1 MRNKPFLTVAALCC
15 ALALFAGA
23 CSKSDEAAEEKR
35 DEGTTTTAKEAA
47 TSTTTSAPADEED
60 NTVVDVM
67 VADDDL
73 SQVAGLITE
82 AGLEETLSGGGPFTI
97 LAPTNEAMA
106 AVPAAT
112 LANLQQDPQGALAN
126 VLKLHV
132 ISGNVTVEDLA
143 DEDGKCVDTLGGK
156 VKITAQGEGDDA
168 TVSFGGATVQ
178 DGDPQTASNGTI
190 LKLDSVVTA
199 PATDCSTS

>member
-23 CSKSDEAAEEKR
+23 CSKSDEAAEDKR
-35 DEGTTTTAKEAA
+35 AEGTTTTAKEQSS
-47 TSTTTSAPADEED
+47 TTTTSAPADAED
-60 NTVVDVM
+60 NTVVDVI

-82 AGLEETLSGGGPFTI
+82 AGLEEALSGGGPFTI
-97 LAPTNEAMA
+97 LAPTNQAMS

-112 LANLQQDPQGALAN
+112 LANLEQDPQGALAN

-132 ISGNVTVEDLA
+132 ISGNVTVDDLA
-143 DEDGKCVDTLGGK
+143 DEGGQCVDTLGGK
-156 VKITAQGEGDDA
+156 VKITVEGEGDDA
-168 TVSFGGATVQ
+168 TVSFGGATIE

-199 PATDCSTS
+199 PATDC